1 MAKKKAD
8 KKLLK
13 FQNAHKLRFGLKVTG
28 VNPDTKEVTSCACR
42 FCLAF
47 GREAKVG
54 AKRKPTERVKYFER
68 FRTDNYVQHLKL
80 EHPQKWAEYQQL
92 NSDQDKEAF
101 FLEVQV
107 PFVNTIES
115 HFEKHGSLFFFHE
128 QAHCGCHYWR
138 HVIPS

>member
-8 KKLLK
+8 KMLLK
-13 FQNAHKLRFGLKVTG
+13 FPNAHKLRVGLKVTG
-28 VNPDTKEVTSCACR
+28 VNPDTNEVTSCACR

-54 AKRKPTERVKYFER
+54 AKRKPTDRVKYFER

-80 EHPQKWAEYQQL
+80 EHPRKWAEYQKL

-101 FLEVQV
+101 FQECKFRLSTRLSPISKSTGV
-107 PFVNTIES
+107 
-115 HFEKHGSLFFFHE
+115 FFHE

-138 HVIPS
+138 HVIPSG